1 MNNETINALTPLSYD
16 NVGTLLDRTT
26 RLLKAQFQRV
36 FREAKVNITPEQ
48 WVLLDRLYAEGAS
61 SQTDL
66 ANGTFKDAPTVSRI
80 IDKLADK
87 GLAVRKRFPG
97 DRRRYQVD
105 LTDQGRAAHEKLF
118 PRVAELRVQMWTGL
132 SESDYAELTR
142 LLEQIRDNFPE

>member
-1 MNNETINALTPLSYD
+1 MNHEISHALTPLSYD

-36 FREAKVNITPEQ
+36 FRDADIDITPEQ
-48 WVLLDRLYAEGAS
+48 WVLLDRLYKEGAS

-87 GLAVRKRFPG
+87 ELAIRKRFPG

-105 LTDQGRAAHEKLF
+105 LTDKGRAAHEKLF

-132 SESDYAELTR
+132 EANDYEELTR
-142 LLEQIRDNFPE
+142 VLETIRGNFPE